1 MKPLS
6 KVIYRPI
13 EAAIRWSC
21 LTRHEMH
28 ILGILNG
35 RQLPEPNEFPK
46 WPALRLNAERIYDG
60 IANHELRVA
69 INGIAIDGE
78 DLVDRA
84 EITIRHVDLKAWMGR
99 FYPAQRPPFLFTRL
113 EREVQPFLSV
123 DAARTLLLERE
134 TPQQRIEQRE
144 HEIRVLRREAQPTA
158 ASLTSAPSSE
168 TTLSLRSEMTYL
180 HIIGA
185 LLGLILGQ
193 SPSGQPYSRFR
204 TQEAVISTLLASYE
218 HRLGITQRTLEA
230 KFAAARRTL
239 SK

>member
-1 MKPLS
+1 MTSLS

-13 EAAIRWSC
+13 EAAIRWTG
-21 LTRHEMH
+21 LARHEAH
-28 ILGILNG
+28 ILDILNG
-35 RQLPEPNEFPK
+35 RRLPEPNEFPQ

-69 INGIAIDGE
+69 INGITIDGE
-78 DLVDRA
+78 DLVERP
-84 EITIRHVDLKAWMGR
+84 EIAIRHVDLKAWMGC
-99 FYPAQRPPFLFTRL
+99 FYPAQRPSFLFTRH
-113 EREVQPFLSV
+113 EREVQPFLSM
-123 DAARTLLLERE
+123 DAARALLLERE
-134 TPQQRIEQRE
+134 TLRRQVEQRE
-144 HEIRVLRREAQPTA
+144 QEIRVLRKGVQITA
-158 ASLTSAPSSE
+158 NLSSAPSSE
-168 TTLSLRSEMTYL
+168 PTPSLRSEMTYL

-193 SPSGQPYSRFR
+193 SPSGQPYSKFR
-204 TQEAVISTLLASYE
+204 TQEAVISALVASYE